1 MQTKK
6 RNMKI
11 GDAFVGIKRSGSQLC
26 IMLGAV
32 PANGKRGR
40 EHRTSADRTSCKR
53 RLLKGLQ
60 LHAVLYGYASIQ
72 SLLRAGGNYRAMVV
86 GRRQG
91 WMSCLHLD
99 QARVTATPLKMRR
112 SGILRCLL
120 VAVV

>member
-26 IMLGAV
+26 FMLGAV

-40 EHRTSADRTSCKR
+40 ERRTSADRTSCER

-72 SLLRAGGNYRAMVV
+72 SLFRAGGNYRAMVV

-91 WMSCLHLD
+91 WSCIHLD

-112 SGILRCLL
+112 SGIFRCLL

>member
-32 PANGKRGR
+32 PANGKRGS
-40 EHRTSADRTSCKR
+40 EDRTFADRTSCER

-72 SLLRAGGNYRAMVV
+72 SLFCAGGNYRAMVV
-86 GRRQG
+86 E
-91 WMSCLHLD
+91 
-99 QARVTATPLKMRR
+99 
-112 SGILRCLL
+112 
-120 VAVV
+120 